1 MAREFKAV
9 RFFVMMGAAA
19 FVVCSVTMFYTQR
32 ATYGR
37 TKPERAAYAIGEKA
51 GEEAPADA
59 KLPTDADLNMMAQK
73 HFKQQRSAEQQG
85 GYRALANEYTAGFK
99 KTHHREEPPSRKFC
113 RPADCSVSSVFDL

>member
-19 FVVCSVTMFYTQR
+19 FVVCSVTMVYTQR

-37 TKPERAAYAIGEKA
+37 TEPERASYAIREKA

-73 HFKQQRSAEQQG
+73 YFKQQRSGEQQSWD
-85 GYRALANEYTAGFK
+85 LAFANGCTDGFK
-99 KTHHREEPPSRKFC
+99 RTHHWK
-113 RPADCSVSSVFDL
+113 